1 MKILEN
7 YSLQKHN
14 TFRID
19 VKAKRFIEYADSDE
33 LKLILSNPELN
44 ARPLFHIGGGSNLLF
59 TKDFD
64 GTILHS
70 AIKYIEVENETDDYA
85 DLKVGAGVIW
95 DDVVIFCTE
104 KDWRGAENL
113 SLIPGETG
121 AAAVQNI
128 GAYGAEIKNIIRK
141 TDAVDIETG
150 KELTFENKDCR
161 YAYRSSI
168 FKNELKNKA
177 IITNVYFR
185 LPKNIPF
192 NVSYGTIEAEA
203 KTFGEITAE
212 NIRKAVISIRESKL
226 PDPNV
231 TGNAGS
237 FFVNPVI
244 DVDFYRKLL
253 HKYPEMPHY
262 QQSSD
267 SVKIPAG
274 WLIEQCG
281 WKGKQIGNAAVH
293 NKQALVLVNKG
304 NATGDEIL
312 NLSKMIQQSVND
324 KFGIKIDPEVNI
336 L

>member
-1 MKILEN
+1 MEIFEN

-19 VKAKRFIEYADSDE
+19 VKAKRFIEYADINE
-33 LKLILSNPELN
+33 LKQILSNPELCN
-44 ARPLFHIGGGSNLLF
+44 PPLFHIGGGSNLLF

-70 AIKYIEVENETDDYA
+70 AIKHIEVENETDDYV
-85 DLKVGAGVIW
+85 DLKVGSGVIW
-95 DDVVIFCTE
+95 DDFVIRCTE
-104 KDWRGAENL
+104 NDWRGAENL

-128 GAYGAEIKNIIRK
+128 GAYGVEIKDIMLK
-141 TDAVDIETG
+141 ADAIEIKTG

-168 FKNELKNKA
+168 FKNERKNEL
-177 IITNVYFR
+177 IVTNVYFR
-185 LPKNIPF
+185 MHKNGPF
-192 NVSYGTIEAEA
+192 NLSYGSIESET
-203 KTFGEITAE
+203 KKLGEITVG

-244 DVDFYRKLL
+244 DIDLYHTLRQ
-253 HKYPEMPHY
+253 KYPEMPHY
-262 QQSSD
+262 PQSSD

-281 WKGKQIGNAAVH
+281 RKGKRIGNAAVH
-293 NKQALVLVNKG
+293 DKQALVLVNTG
-304 NATGDEIL
+304 GATGLEIL
-312 NLSKMIQQSVND
+312 HLSEKIQHSVKE
-324 KFGIKIDPEVNI
+324 KFGIDIRPEVNI